1 MRFLKCRNLSESPAP
16 PSLFDGSLG
25 ATKRFVL
32 VPVKDDSGEYSPG
45 SHYLVPEGTSV
56 TVKCS
61 FPSFERVLLP
71 GEILAEVLARP
82 VEVWVLEDCM
92 KREARMVADVDAV

>member
-1 MRFLKCRNLSESPAP
+1 MRFLKCRILSESPAP
-16 PSLFDGSLG
+16 PSFFDGSLG
-25 ATKRFVL
+25 ATKLF

-92 KREARMVADVDAV
+92 EREARMVADVDAV

>member
-1 MRFLKCRNLSESPAP
+1 MRFLKCRNSSESPAP
-16 PSLFDGSLG
+16 PSFFDGSLG
-25 ATKRFVL
+25 ATKLFE
-32 VPVKDDSGEYSPG
+32 PVKDDSGEYSPG

-71 GEILAEVLARP
+71 GEDLAEILARP
-82 VEVWVLEDCM
+82 MEVSVLEDCM